1 MIADCGCSPIRETG
15 AVQATALPSGKV
27 VRSRPSCRRRCC
39 LSQVPSAAVPPPAV
53 LHNIDW
59 LTYSRMLRILQRR
72 RFRLTYDR
80 GTLEIMA
87 PLLAHDGPADLLD
100 WFIKVMIEELKLPS
114 RPGRTVTLRQRR
126 RRRGLEP
133 DCCYWIASAPRLLGK
148 REVDLRVD
156 PPPDLAVEVDVTSS
170 SLDRMSI
177 YA

>member
-1 MIADCGCSPIRETG
+1 
-15 AVQATALPSGKV
+15 
-27 VRSRPSCRRRCC
+27 
-39 LSQVPSAAVPPPAV
+39 
-53 LHNIDW
+53 
-59 LTYSRMLRILQRR
+59 

-126 RRRGLEP
+126 RRRGLGP
-133 DCCYWIASAPRLLGK
+133 DCCYWTASAPRLLGK

-177 YA
+177 YATLAVPEVWRLSGEGFTFNLLEKGQYRVRPNSLAFPRLTSADLI